1 MRGTSGSGRVA
12 PEWCIRQTAAQ
23 KQKMLNTISALESA
37 STIQFGIRPASTP
50 LAPAPLA
57 SENSPVLIQ
66 AL

>member
-1 MRGTSGSGRVA
+1 MPIRADRPGISLMEAVVA
-12 PEWCIRQTAAQ
+12 IAIVGMTA
-23 KQKMLNTISALESA
+23 ISALESA
-37 STIQFGIRPASTP
+37 STIQPGINPVRAP